1 MQEHDVFPRMADKIP
16 EGSVGSARVTHFTV
30 TRADSSFTALRSV
43 VTGRRAE
50 IVSPGRYA
58 RLSIEDELVMTDEA
72 VRSTGGRGWCG
83 GAEAPE
89 GGTTMERRTNRP
101 LIEHARG
108 HVLVGGLG
116 LGMVVFGLL
125 AKKPAI
131 RSLVVLEVSPDVIAL
146 IQPHLPVDARL
157 TIVQVDVFGW
167 DGWQDHAEHGW
178 QGQGWRGR
186 SPRRGLS
193 RKGPQFDTIY
203 FDIWPS
209 IQASNI
215 PSAELL
221 RGLAAGRVA
230 RGGWMGDWDTAY
242 RKLERR

>member
-1 MQEHDVFPRMADKIP
+1 MQEHDVFPCMADKIP

-30 TRADSSFTALRSV
+30 TRADSSFAALRSV

-58 RLSIEDELVMTDEA
+58 RLSIEGELVMTD
-72 VRSTGGRGWCG
+72 
-83 GAEAPE
+83 
-89 GGTTMERRTNRP
+89 TTMERRTNRP

>member
-1 MQEHDVFPRMADKIP
+1 MQEHDVFPCMADKIP

-30 TRADSSFTALRSV
+30 TRADSSFAALRSV

-58 RLSIEDELVMTDEA
+58 RLSIEDELVMTD
-72 VRSTGGRGWCG
+72 TN
-83 GAEAPE
+83 
-89 GGTTMERRTNRP
+89 MERRTNRP

-146 IQPHLPVDARL
+146 IQPYLPVDARL

>member
-1 MQEHDVFPRMADKIP
+1 MQEHDVFPCMADKIP

-30 TRADSSFTALRSV
+30 TRADSSFAALRSV

-58 RLSIEDELVMTDEA
+58 RLSIEGELVMTD
-72 VRSTGGRGWCG
+72 TN
-83 GAEAPE
+83 
-89 GGTTMERRTNRP
+89 MERRTNRP

-221 RGLAAGRVA
+221 RGLAAG
-230 RGGWMGDWDTAY
+230 G
-242 RKLERR
+242 

>member
-1 MQEHDVFPRMADKIP
+1 MQEHDVFPCMADKIP

-30 TRADSSFTALRSV
+30 TRADSSFAALRSV

-58 RLSIEDELVMTDEA
+58 RLSIEGELVMTD
-72 VRSTGGRGWCG
+72 
-83 GAEAPE
+83 
-89 GGTTMERRTNRP
+89 TTMERRTNRP

-108 HVLVGGLG
+108 HVLVSGLG

-146 IQPHLPVDARL
+146 IQPYLPVDARL

-221 RGLAAGRVA
+221 RGLAAG
-230 RGGWMGDWDTAY
+230 G
-242 RKLERR
+242 

>member
-1 MQEHDVFPRMADKIP
+1 MQEHDVFPCMADKIP

-30 TRADSSFTALRSV
+30 TRADSSFAALRSV

-58 RLSIEDELVMTDEA
+58 RLSIEDELVMTD
-72 VRSTGGRGWCG
+72 TN
-83 GAEAPE
+83 
-89 GGTTMERRTNRP
+89 MERRTNRP

>member
-58 RLSIEDELVMTDEA
+58 RLSIEDELVMTD
-72 VRSTGGRGWCG
+72 TN
-83 GAEAPE
+83 
-89 GGTTMERRTNRP
+89 MERRTNRP

-108 HVLVGGLG
+108 HVLVSGLG

-146 IQPHLPVDARL
+146 IQPYLPVDARL

>member
-1 MQEHDVFPRMADKIP
+1 MADKIP

-30 TRADSSFTALRSV
+30 TRADSSFAALRSV

-58 RLSIEDELVMTDEA
+58 RLSIEDELVMTD
-72 VRSTGGRGWCG
+72 TN
-83 GAEAPE
+83 
-89 GGTTMERRTNRP
+89 MERRTNRP

-125 AKKPAI
+125 AKKPTI

>member
-1 MQEHDVFPRMADKIP
+1 MQEHDVFPCMADKIP

-30 TRADSSFTALRSV
+30 TRADSSFAALRSV

-58 RLSIEDELVMTDEA
+58 RLSIEDELVMTD
-72 VRSTGGRGWCG
+72 TN
-83 GAEAPE
+83 
-89 GGTTMERRTNRP
+89 MERRTNRP

-167 DGWQDHAEHGW
+167 DGW
-178 QGQGWRGR
+178 
-186 SPRRGLS
+186 LL

>member
-1 MQEHDVFPRMADKIP
+1 MQEHDVFPCMADKIP

-58 RLSIEDELVMTDEA
+58 RLSIEDELVMTD
-72 VRSTGGRGWCG
+72 TN
-83 GAEAPE
+83 
-89 GGTTMERRTNRP
+89 MERRTNRP

-108 HVLVGGLG
+108 HVLVSGLG

-146 IQPHLPVDARL
+146 IQPYLPVDARL

>member
-1 MQEHDVFPRMADKIP
+1 MQEHDVFPCMADKIP

-30 TRADSSFTALRSV
+30 TRADSSFAALRSV

-58 RLSIEDELVMTDEA
+58 RLSIEGELVMTD
-72 VRSTGGRGWCG
+72 
-83 GAEAPE
+83 
-89 GGTTMERRTNRP
+89 TTMERRTNRP

-108 HVLVGGLG
+108 HVLVSGLG

-146 IQPHLPVDARL
+146 IQPYLPVDARL